1 MKITFLLHN
10 AHGITATVRAV
21 TNLAGALAARH
32 EVEIVSCYR
41 TADRM
46 PLAVADGVR
55 VRALV
60 DLRPNSRHD
69 ATDRAD
75 LRVPGTVCPQDET
88 HTGPTP
94 PSRLGEARL
103 AAHLRNTDADVVI
116 ATRPYLVCFLA
127 DYGRSDYLR
136 IGQEHR
142 TRDLHTAALRSDL
155 DAAISRLDAYVTL
168 TQADLRAYRAAI
180 PHSSFPRARTRLA
193 SIPVCCS
200 ASGVE
205 PSTGDSKI
213 VLAAGRLT
221 PMKRHDRLLDA
232 FAEVTAKH
240 PDWRLRIYG
249 RGAERARLLR
259 RIGELGLHNNVL
271 LMGARTPMEPEW
283 AKAAIAVLPHAAE
296 PSGAALVEA
305 MACGVP
311 VLSTDCDHAPREI
324 IEPGV
329 NGLIVPG
336 DGDGDGD
343 GDGAVVD
350 ALADAMCRLIENEPE
365 RRGMAEAALKNAER
379 FRPERISAQYETLFA
394 DCRSEPGGGT
404 RSSGKAGGGPRL
416 WRRTRRL
423 VERLGAR
430 RPGSPVTVNCRVLKG
445 GSLIFQVPGEQL
457 TPGPWE
463 LLLCPRRGGSGDLV
477 RLPLEGHEREGDGPA
492 RALLEKRHWEL
503 AEGDWDVRL
512 ARTGG
517 IRSRRVR
524 AGLVETARLLDP
536 DSDLRPERGEGR
548 FWIPYATQDGELVLR
563 ARLRP
568 AHAEVTAVEVGDE
581 TVRLTGSLRGRT
593 ARAHHYRFRARIPG
607 ERATVLDAPCYVDPR
622 GDFDVTVPV
631 RAMAEHHPGREAL
644 WELRLTAYGGPELRL
659 GMVSGD
665 LVDRRDVC
673 VFPVG
678 RYTGSGGSALT
689 VSFQLTHDHDLV
701 LRTTVSV
708 PGLPRPGE
716 SP

>member
-10 AHGITATVRAV
+10 AYGITATVRAV

-32 EVEIVSCYR
+32 EVEIVSYYR

-46 PLAVADGVR
+46 PLAAADGVR

-60 DLRPNSRHD
+60 DLRPNSRYD

-75 LRVPGTVCPQDET
+75 LRVPGTVCPRDET

-103 AAHLRNTDADVVI
+103 AAHLRSTDADVVI

-127 DYGRSDYLR
+127 EYGRSDYLR

-142 TRDLHTAALRSDL
+142 TRDLHTAALRSEL

-168 TQADLRAYRAAI
+168 TQADLGAYRAAL
-180 PHSSFPRARTRLA
+180 PDTGTRLA

-200 ASGVE
+200 ASGAE
-205 PSTGDSKI
+205 PSTGDSRI

-240 PDWRLRIYG
+240 PDWSLRIYG
-249 RGAERARLLR
+249 RGRERARLR
-259 RIGELGLHNNVL
+259 HRIAELGLHNNVL

-283 AKAAIAVLPHAAE
+283 AKAALAVVPHATE

-329 NGLIVPG
+329 DGLVVPG
-336 DGDGDGD
+336 Q
-343 GDGAVVD
+343 GAVTD
-350 ALADAMCRLIENEPE
+350 ALAAAMCRLIENETE
-365 RRGMAEAALKNAER
+365 RRRMAEAALRNAGR
-379 FRPERISAQYETLFA
+379 FRPERISAQYEALFA
-394 DCRSEPGGGT
+394 DCKSQPGGGA
-404 RSSGKAGGGPRL
+404 RSLGNAGGGPRL
-416 WRRTRRL
+416 WRRTRLL
-423 VERLGAR
+423 VERLAAR
-430 RPGSPVTVNCRVLKG
+430 RPGLPATVNCRVLKG
-445 GSLIFQVPGEQL
+445 GSLLFQVAAERL

-463 LLLCPRRGGSGDLV
+463 LVLHPRCGGSGDVV
-477 RLPLEGHEREGDGPA
+477 RLPLEAHEQRGDGPL
-492 RALLEKRHWEL
+492 RALLERRHWEL

-512 ARTGG
+512 ARAGG

-536 DSDLRPERGEGR
+536 DTGLSRERGEGR
-548 FWIPYATQDGELVLR
+548 RWIPYTTEDGGLVLR
-563 ARLRP
+563 AWLRP

-581 TVRLTGSLRGRT
+581 AVRLTGSLRGRT
-593 ARAHHYRFRARIPG
+593 ARAHHYRFQARNLGDRA
-607 ERATVLDAPCYVDPR
+607 AVLDAPCYVDPR
-622 GDFDVTVPV
+622 GDFDVTLPV
-631 RAMAEHHPGREAL
+631 RAMAEHHRGREAL

-689 VSFQLTHDHDLV
+689 VCFQLTHDHDLV
-701 LRTTVSV
+701 IRTTATV
-708 PGLPRPGE
+708 PGLPRTGE
-716 SP
+716 SL

>member
-10 AHGITATVRAV
+10 AYGITATVRAV

-32 EVEIVSCYR
+32 EVEIVSYYR

-46 PLAVADGVR
+46 PLAAADGVR
-55 VRALV
+55 VRTLV

-75 LRVPGTVCPQDET
+75 LRMPGTVCPQDET
-88 HTGPTP
+88 YTGPTP

-127 DYGRSDYLR
+127 EYGRSVYLR

-168 TQADLRAYRAAI
+168 TQADLRAYRAAL
-180 PHSSFPRARTRLA
+180 PHADSPHARTRLA
-193 SIPVCCS
+193 SIPVCCP
-200 ASGVE
+200 ASGAE
-205 PSTGDSKI
+205 RSTGDSR
-213 VLAAGRLT
+213 VVVAAGRLT

-232 FAEVTAKH
+232 FAEVMAKH
-240 PDWRLRIYG
+240 PDWSLRIYG
-249 RGAERARLLR
+249 RGGERARLQR

-283 AKAAIAVLPHAAE
+283 AKAAIAVVPHGAE
-296 PSGAALVEA
+296 PSGVGLVEA

-329 NGLIVPG
+329 DGLLVPG
-336 DGDGDGD
+336 DGDGEGQNDVAG
-343 GDGAVVD
+343 

-365 RRGMAEAALKNAER
+365 RRRMAEAALKNAER
-379 FRPERISAQYETLFA
+379 FRPERISAQYEALFA
-394 DCRSEPGGGT
+394 DCRSGPGGGA

-416 WRRTRRL
+416 WRRTRLL
-423 VERLGAR
+423 VQRLGVR
-430 RPGSPVTVNCRVLKG
+430 RPGSPATVNCRVLKG
-445 GSLIFQVPGEQL
+445 GSLLFQVPGERL
-457 TPGPWE
+457 TPGLWE
-463 LLLCPRRGGSGDLV
+463 LVLRPRYGGSGDVV
-477 RLPLEGHEREGDGPA
+477 RLPLEADEKEGDGPV
-492 RALLEKRHWEL
+492 RALLERRHWEL

-512 ARTGG
+512 ARAGG

-536 DSDLRPERGEGR
+536 DTGLRPERGEGR
-548 FWIPYATQDGELVLR
+548 SWIPYAAQDGGLVLR
-563 ARLRP
+563 AWLRP
-568 AHAEVTAVEVGDE
+568 AHAEVTAVEVGDG

-593 ARAHHYRFRARIPG
+593 ARAHHYRFRARSAG
-607 ERATVLDAPCYVDPR
+607 EDRPTVLDAPCYVDPR

-631 RAMAEHHPGREAL
+631 RELAGHHPGREAL

-689 VSFQLTHDHDLV
+689 VCFELTRDHDLV
-701 LRTTVSV
+701 LRTTAAV
-708 PGLPRPGE
+708 PGPPQPGE